1 MAKKIAIWS
10 GTFLVAVLASLTP
23 SDSRVE
29 AQSAD
34 VSRAIDHA
42 ADTYGLSR
50 RFMWC
55 LALRE
60 STYRPWVTSA
70 QGDGG
75 LYQFKA
81 GTFASHAPRFGFA
94 GASRYDA
101 WAAAHVAAGVIS
113 TQPVATTNRMWPP
126 SRWCGSPWW

>member
-1 MAKKIAIWS
+1 MSKRILIA
-10 GTFLVAVLASLTP
+10 GAFLAGLLAGGMTRAGLGLTQSQEVAY
-23 SDSRVE
+23 
-29 AQSAD
+29 
-34 VSRAIDHA
+34 AIDHA
-42 ADTYGLSR
+42 ADEYGLSR

-60 STYRPWVTSA
+60 STYRPWVTSP

-81 GTFASHAPRFGFA
+81 ETFAEHAWRFGFA
-94 GASRYDA
+94 GGSRYDA
-101 WAAAHVAAGVIS
+101 WAASHVAAGVIS
-113 TQPVATTNRMWPP
+113 TQSLWRTNQMWPP